1 MRLNEAIGKIRDSI
15 SLDADAYEIKLIKRR
30 FQGISKSIPVIIVTH
45 NSTVGA
51 SIKPNYIACTKREI
65 ENGKIIYK
73 TFSGHPADIHL
84 KSVTGEIINNYD
96 AMLNCLEAG
105 NDEYNKRREE
115 TYDILKN

>member
-1 MRLNEAIGKIRDSI
+1 MLLIDEPESSFDNIFLKNEVNALLRD
-15 SLDADAYEIKLIKRR
+15 
-30 FQGISKSIPVIIVTH
+30 ISKSIPVIIVTH

-65 ENGKIIYK
+65 DNGKIIYK

-96 AMLNCLEAG
+96 VMLNCLEAG